1 MKLKVQN
8 FVYFNLK
15 KNIFN
20 SIKLSRK
27 KKKQI
32 KIVREP
38 EILYN
43 KIYMY
48 ISLIKKKTEI
58 KNNSNSN
65 INITKINIKAL
76 VFIPLIQYKSI

>member
-48 ISLIKKKTEI
+48 ISLIKKNRDK
-58 KNNSNSN
+58 KQFKFKHQHN
-65 INITKINIKAL
+65 
-76 VFIPLIQYKSI
+76 